1 MLTQHNRWQ
10 FLMAA
15 VVLLLMIPFV
25 AMQVTKEVN
34 WSAFDFVLAALLL
47 SSVAFAIEL
56 VLRKFKSVKQRIL
69 ICVGILLVL
78 FVVWAELAVGIF
90 GSPIAGS

>member
-10 FLMAA
+10 FLVGA
-15 VVLLLMIPFV
+15 VALLLIIPFV
-25 AMQVTKEVN
+25 AMQLTKEVN
-34 WSAFDFVLAALLL
+34 WSMFDFVLAAVLL

-56 VLRKFKSVKQRIL
+56 VLRTFKSMKQRIL
-69 ICVGILLVL
+69 ICAGILLVL